1 MLPLQF
7 PYGLLNGRLVTP
19 EEAPRGLSDVVCLDC
34 GEPLVA
40 AQGDVIRP
48 YFRHQSGIDDWCN
61 YGGEGVRHRLAKIA
75 LAERIQ
81 QAISDSVD
89 LPIEWLCQQQVC
101 PIGKHN
107 SNLVKGATNISVD
120 DLRVGPFMPDIGIFQ
135 SEICRVFVEVE
146 QSHPNTDD
154 KIAYCEAEGISLV
167 SVVIRDCDDPV
178 DRVRL
183 TPLRVSC
190 SVCLYWL
197 GRTCKCEESKPDK
210 AWECINCL
218 RNKRGIDIDIAGS
231 YKTQTPKLGIW
242 VAIVT
247 DVDGKE
253 WEYIDQDVSSNGTYM
268 KMLRGALVKLEK
280 IWKGH
285 YQVRVNS
292 IDDLTRAQSA
302 KQIFAGRVIPKRYW
316 LSIRDNHGKG
326 KPKPE
331 RLGRLVKDRPQLA
344 RAIEIA
350 KSERMAKTHP

>member
-34 GEPLVA
+34 KEPLVA

-81 QAISDSVD
+81 QAISDSVE
-89 LPIEWLCQQQVC
+89 LPIEWLCQQPVC
-101 PIGKHN
+101 PIGKH
-107 SNLVKGATNISVD
+107 SGNLVKGATNISVD

-146 QSHPNTDD
+146 QSHANTDD
-154 KIAYCEAEGISLV
+154 KIAYCEAEGINLV

-178 DRVRL
+178 ERVRE

-197 GRTCKCEESKPDK
+197 GYTCKCEERKRTK

-218 RNKRGIDIDIAGS
+218 RNKHGIDIYIAGS
-231 YKTQTPKLGIW
+231 YRTQTPR
-242 VAIVT
+242 
-247 DVDGKE
+247 
-253 WEYIDQDVSSNGTYM
+253 
-268 KMLRGALVKLEK
+268 RGAWAALVIDADEKEHLYRGEDMGCFGLQVMIQNALVDLEK
-280 IWKGH
+280 NWMGS
-285 YQVRVNS
+285 YQVRVYGTSEAGN
-292 IDDLTRAQSA
+292 AA
-302 KQIFAGRVIPKRYW
+302 VAEGIFAGRMTYRKYYNTSIKRGDDR
-316 LSIRDNHGKG
+316 LFS
-326 KPKPE
+326 E
-331 RLGRLVKDRPQLA
+331 RTGNTVGNQPQLA
-344 RAIEIA
+344 RVIQMA
-350 KSERMAKTHP
+350 KNELRAKTHP